1 MGTQRTSNRD
11 ILTAIEAQ
19 TSAIN
24 ALVGA
29 IAGQVHT
36 PVSGTIDT
44 TPVTDPNPKADAPT
58 KARYEAGYMAH
69 MQAKV
74 ADLVANDGQSRVLY
88 GRVNKAGEHK
98 LAFALRTRFDK
109 GLKDRGYQG
118 VVAFYDA

>member
-19 TSAIN
+19 TNAIN

-29 IAGQVHT
+29 IAGQVST
-36 PVSGTIDT
+36 PPAPETQ
-44 TPVTDPNPKADAPT
+44 VTDPNPKADAPN
-58 KARYEAGYMAH
+58 KARYERDYMAH
-69 MQAKV
+69 MQSKV
-74 ADLVANDGQSRVLY
+74 ADLVASDGQPRVLY

-98 LAFALRTRFDK
+98 LAYALRTRFDS

-118 VVAFYDA
+118 VIKFYDA

>member
-19 TSAIN
+19 TNAIN

-29 IAGQVHT
+29 IAGQV
-36 PVSGTIDT
+36 ST
-44 TPVTDPNPKADAPT
+44 TPEPQAQVTDPNPKADAPT

-74 ADLVANDGQSRVLY
+74 AELVASDGQSRVLY

-98 LAFALRTRFDK
+98 LAYALRSRFDS

-118 VVAFYDA
+118 VVKFYDA

>member
-19 TSAIN
+19 TNAIN

-29 IAGQVHT
+29 IAGN
-36 PVSGTIDT
+36 VSTSPAPT
-44 TPVTDPNPKADAPT
+44 TDPNPKADAPT
-58 KARYEAGYMAH
+58 KARYDRDYMAH
-69 MQAKV
+69 MQSKV

-98 LAFALRTRFDK
+98 LAYALRSRFDK